1 MWYEPYLSRLWQD
14 VLLGKAVVLNH
25 WNGLALSVSVALSV
39 VALFISYRAMR
50 QNTVPVISVRESST
64 GGIEIVNTGSITA
77 IDIELELVERTRR
90 PSGRL
95 VSKKSLSKDEA
106 AIISAFDCLDDVHKE
121 YPARDFEARI
131 RRFRG
136 EETRTAPNDLARHL
150 LSRDGKQ
157 LLIVSYGVPDSPKR
171 ITRIFDPIMHADRS
185 VRFRLKKKRSA
196 RAYSMIYRLRY
207 SGFPVYAPPFDFS
220 QLRSPHRDLT
230 HAPSSELEP
239 VISGSSQTDA
249 PDI

>member
-14 VLLGKAVVLNH
+14 LLLGRALVLNH
-25 WNGLALSVSVALSV
+25 WNGLTLSVSVLLSV
-39 VALFISYRAMR
+39 VALLISHRALR

-77 IDIELELVERTRR
+77 IDIELKLIERTRR

-121 YPARDFEARI
+121 YPPRDFEARI
-131 RRFRG
+131 RRFHG
-136 EETRTAPNDLARHL
+136 EETRTAPDDLARHL

-157 LLIVSYGVPDSPKR
+157 LLVVSYGIPDSPKR
-171 ITRIFDPIMHADRS
+171 ITRIFDPTMHADRS
-185 VRFRLKKKRSA
+185 VRFQLKKKHSA
-196 RAYSMIYRLRY
+196 RAYLVIYRLRY
-207 SGFPVYAPPFDFS
+207 SRFPVYALPFDFS
-220 QLRSPHRDLT
+220 KLQTPHGDLSR
-230 HAPSSELEP
+230 ASSSEPEP
-239 VISGSSQTDA
+239 VISGASQA
-249 PDI
+249 EAGDI